1 MSNYACSFQ
10 LLQAWQEELDQ
21 SGLVGINLM
30 DLSKACDCLRHHL
43 LVAKFE
49 AYSIGKTGSNL
60 MHNYLSNRKQRTKT
74 NSSYSDSHD
83 KLNLRS
89 ITA

>member
-1 MSNYACSFQ
+1 MHALFQ

-49 AYSIGKTGSNL
+49 AYGTGKTSSNL
-60 MHNYLSNRKQRTKT
+60 MHNYLSNRKLRKVTRMINTILGPSQ
-74 NSSYSDSHD
+74 H
-83 KLNLRS
+83 NLKF
-89 ITA
+89 